1 MKLAGPITRHFTTST
16 AVQKSERVAT
26 GPSTLSS
33 TKELHAHLI
42 RTHLHNDPSSYISAS
57 EKPGEAIHMSHNM
70 YLQGLGGNPKLFDG
84 MWERDLVSWN
94 SLICGYSQCNR
105 FNEVLGL
112 FEAMQAANVWADA
125 VTMVKVILAC
135 NYLGERKFADSVVKR
150 DLANL
155 AREVFDRMGERNI
168 VSWNAMITG
177 YAKVGNLVDARK
189 LFNEMPKRNVVSW
202 TSMITCYS
210 QANQHSEAVSLFQEM
225 MAANV
230 RPDEIAVASVLS
242 ACAHVGSLDVGE
254 TVHHYIKTHGVKVDV
269 YVGNALIDMYCKC
282 GVVEKAME
290 VFQWME
296 KKDSVSWTS
305 VISGLAVNGFAD
317 SALECFSRM
326 LREELKHYGCVVDL
340 LSRSG
345 KLDKASEFVQ
355 TMPVGPGVVVWR
367 ILLSACKIHGNAALA
382 EIVTAKLVELDP
394 SNSGITFSHRVLTQV
409 QIDGMM
415 L

>member
-1 MKLAGPITRHFTTST
+1 MKLAAPITRHFTTST

-42 RTHLHNDPSSYISAS
+42 RTHLHNDPSSYISA
-57 EKPGEAIHMSHNM
+57 
-70 YLQGLGGNPKLFDG
+70 KLFDG

-112 FEAMQAANVWADA
+112 FEAMQAANVRADA

-177 YAKVGNLVDARK
+177 YAKVGNFVDARK

-326 LREELKHYGCVVDL
+326 LREGSDRWDDAMKMIELMGERKVQKPFG
-340 LSRSG
+340 RSSI
-345 KLDKASEFVQ
+345 K
-355 TMPVGPGVVVWR
+355 
-367 ILLSACKIHGNAALA
+367 
-382 EIVTAKLVELDP
+382 
-394 SNSGITFSHRVLTQV
+394 
-409 QIDGMM
+409 IDGIFSNNPQESG
-415 L
+415 LIT

>member
-1 MKLAGPITRHFTTST
+1 
-16 AVQKSERVAT
+16 
-26 GPSTLSS
+26 
-33 TKELHAHLI
+33 
-42 RTHLHNDPSSYISAS
+42 
-57 EKPGEAIHMSHNM
+57 
-70 YLQGLGGNPKLFDG
+70 
-84 MWERDLVSWN
+84 
-94 SLICGYSQCNR
+94 
-105 FNEVLGL
+105 
-112 FEAMQAANVWADA
+112 
-125 VTMVKVILAC
+125 
-135 NYLGERKFADSVVKR
+135 
-150 DLANL
+150 
-155 AREVFDRMGERNI
+155 MGERNI

-177 YAKVGNLVDARK
+177 YAKVGNFVDARK

-326 LREELKHYGCVVDL
+326 LREGSDRWDDAMKMIELMGERKVQKPFG
-340 LSRSG
+340 RSSI
-345 KLDKASEFVQ
+345 K
-355 TMPVGPGVVVWR
+355 
-367 ILLSACKIHGNAALA
+367 
-382 EIVTAKLVELDP
+382 
-394 SNSGITFSHRVLTQV
+394 
-409 QIDGMM
+409 IDGIFSNNPQESG
-415 L
+415 LIT

>member
-1 MKLAGPITRHFTTST
+1 MKLAALITRHFTTST

-42 RTHLHNDPSSYISAS
+42 RTHLHNDPSSYISA
-57 EKPGEAIHMSHNM
+57 
-70 YLQGLGGNPKLFDG
+70 KLFDG

-112 FEAMQAANVWADA
+112 FEAIQAANVRADA

-177 YAKVGNLVDARK
+177 YAKVGNFVDARK

-326 LREELKHYGCVVDL
+326 LREGVQPTHGT
-340 LSRSG
+340 
-345 KLDKASEFVQ
+345 FVGIFLACAH
-355 TMPVGPGVVVWR
+355 VG
-367 ILLSACKIHGNAALA
+367 
-382 EIVTAKLVELDP
+382 LVEKGLE
-394 SNSGITFSHRVLTQV
+394 
-409 QIDGMM
+409 
-415 L
+415 